1 MSRNR
6 DASKGNENIEERSRA
21 SYVQII
27 EQTIFLYSSDVLVFR
42 AARTMS
48 DEIAGVAATL
58 RASGISPGVASIAST
73 ARTVT

>member
-6 DASKGNENIEERSRA
+6 DASKGNQNIEERSRA

-27 EQTIFLYSSDVLVFR
+27 EQTIFLYSFDVLVLR
-42 AARTMS
+42 AARTMA
-48 DEIAGVAATL
+48 DEIAEVAATL
-58 RASGISPGVASIAST
+58 RASRFSPGVASIAST